1 MSREVRW
8 SNDALTDFSDQV
20 AYIAAD
26 NPSAARRVADAIDRT
41 ARALGE
47 MPTGR
52 PGRVT
57 GTYEKPVKGLPYIVA
72 YSLTQAHGEEVVA
85 IVRVIHTSRNWSAET
100 WPS

>member
-1 MSREVRW
+1 MKQPVRW
-8 SNDALTDFSDQV
+8 SSEALTDLADQV

-26 NPSAARRVADAIDRT
+26 NPSAARRVADTIDRT
-41 ARALGE
+41 ALALGE

-72 YSLTQAHGEEVVA
+72 YALSQTDGQETVA
-85 IVRVIHTSRNWSAET
+85 IVRVIHTSRNWSAIF
-100 WPS
+100 SS